1 MEMLAFILAGT
12 FSLLCIRDLGEY
24 LCTAGGLPALHP
36 GGIPL
41 FIVRGTWRAFLVIL
55 ALLAVA
61 AAIECS
67 MTPLMVKSAY
77 EAAIAG
83 MQA

>member
-1 MEMLAFILAGT
+1 MLAFILAGT
-12 FSLLCIRDLGEY
+12 FSLLYIRDLGGY
-24 LCTAGGLPALHP
+24 LRTAGGSPTLHQEE
-36 GGIPL
+36 ISL
-41 FIVRGTWRAFLVIL
+41 FIVRRTWRVFLLIL

-61 AAIECS
+61 AAIECFV
-67 MTPLMVKSAY
+67 TPLMVKSAY